1 MSGSPISYIY
11 AIESPFI
18 PKDLANQVV
27 ILRAE
32 LPTEFIISGHYR
44 QGASLLYGCLESG

>member
-32 LPTEFIISGHYR
+32 LPTEFIISGLDGNGR
-44 QGASLLYGCLESG
+44 L